1 MLVVVGLVRSG
12 WGGAIWGF
20 ALVILVCG
28 LVLDA
33 RFGLSWGLFLGDFRV
48 DVCWLIWLC

>member
-1 MLVVVGLVRSG
+1 MSVVVGVVSYGLG
-12 WGGAIWGF
+12 WRHLGF

-33 RFGLSWGLFLGDFRV
+33 RSGLSWGLFLGDFRV
-48 DVCWLIWLC
+48 AVCWLIWLC